1 MSVFA
6 VTDLEGPGGL
16 RLAASPQVRFVEYV
30 PVQRSKSEVGLV
42 RPLRHRD
49 RQRLLDGVLGGLK
62 VREAPGVHA
71 DDLRRQP
78 AQQVIGVRIKRAQ
91 LPRTTWLDRTELL
104 VGTTP

>member
-1 MSVFA
+1 
-6 VTDLEGPGGL
+6 
-16 RLAASPQVRFVEYV
+16 
-30 PVQRSKSEVGLV
+30 
-42 RPLRHRD
+42 
-49 RQRLLDGVLGGLK
+49 
-62 VREAPGVHA
+62 VHA